1 MSLGGGMACR
11 GGFCFQNTGTYSAG
25 IIFPPGVTQTDS
37 PTCMGPCNLSIGF
50 YPPCLIKEKTFWMA
64 TDFQSTDSTTEF
76 SLLILIQRIRTIKEI
91 KMGTKASIFF
101 SFQLKDWPFLS
112 LPALRRRLFASSF
125 PSPKAQKPG

>member
-37 PTCMGPCNLSIGF
+37 PTGMGPCNLSIGF

-76 SLLILIQRIRTIKEI
+76 SLLILIQ
-91 KMGTKASIFF
+91 
-101 SFQLKDWPFLS
+101 
-112 LPALRRRLFASSF
+112 
-125 PSPKAQKPG
+125 